1 MFSDLEPLAYQD
13 ILQEFLLLVFAQI
26 GRHNVPP
33 NDSIEKCS
41 KLLDICGLA

>member
-1 MFSDLEPLAYQD
+1 MFSDLEPLTYLD
-13 ILQEFLLLVFAQI
+13 ILQEFLLLLFAKM

-33 NDSIEKCS
+33 NESIEKCS